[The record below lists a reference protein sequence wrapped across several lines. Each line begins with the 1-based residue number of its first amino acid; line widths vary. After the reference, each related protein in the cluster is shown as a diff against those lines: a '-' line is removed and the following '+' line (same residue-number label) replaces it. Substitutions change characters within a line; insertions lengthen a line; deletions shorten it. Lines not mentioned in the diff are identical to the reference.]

1 MLELVSNCLAV
12 FWATGVNVEIKDNLS
27 YIGAGMAAIGCAGV
41 GIGQGYTG
49 GKAVEGIARNPEAG
63 DQVRTLFII
72 GNAIT
77 ESGAIYALIIAIIL
91 AFVVA

>member
-1 MLELVSNCLAV
+1 MDKVILILGETIEV
-12 FWATGVNVEIKDNLS
+12 
-27 YIGAGMAAIGCAGV
+27 
-41 GIGQGYTG
+41 
-49 GKAVEGIARNPEAG
+49 IARNPEAG

-77 ESGAIYALIIAIIL
+77 ESGTIYALVIAIIL